1 VLPALAIAYG
11 RRIDLYRAAADR
23 PGSVSLLGKVS
34 SCCSLGY
41 FGWSV
46 AGYGLGLAVT
56 LAANA
61 YGWTFN
67 GVQGQPAL
75 LYVIAT
81 DGH

>member
-1 VLPALAIAYG
+1 MLPALAIAYG
-11 RRIDLYRAAADR
+11 RRIDLYRAAA
-23 PGSVSLLGKVS
+23 GSVSLLGKVS
-34 SCCSLGY
+34 SCCSFGY

>member
-1 VLPALAIAYG
+1 MLPALAIAYG
-11 RRIDLYRAAADR
+11 RRIDLYRAAAGR
-23 PGSVSLLGKVS
+23 PGRISLLGKIS
-34 SCCSLGY
+34 SCCSCY
-41 FGWSV
+41 YGWSV
-46 AGYGLGLAVT
+46 AGYALGLAVT

-81 DGH
+81 D

>member
-11 RRIDLYRAAADR
+11 RRIDIYRAAAGR

-34 SCCSLGY
+34 SCCSFGY

-81 DGH
+81 DCH